1 MNRKKKLVQIVST
14 QAFSPVS
21 DIKGGIVITKDG
33 RYIKILEFSSINFSL
48 LSVSDQEQVTDCFGA
63 ALRNFPRNTQIKVI
77 SKRADV
83 EEYLRRLSAD
93 QRKEKNARCRQLQYE
108 QMQLIEMAGTTQGI
122 ARRFFVIFAFEPES
136 AGAKKPT
143 FEQIRWSL
151 MQQAENIS
159 RSLIACGNELISED
173 TDEWVRSVLYM
184 IFARKESE
192 NTSIQKR
199 KSDVLATYADAYAT
213 MDGEEVYLPDDA
225 LVIPVNDL
233 IAPKYIDPGVAPT
246 IIRVADLY
254 YMYCYLPSE
263 AYPTRAHSG
272 WMQLLI
278 NLFAG
283 TDLDIF
289 IKKEDTEAM
298 SRLLQNFL
306 RINDG
311 RLYAARDT
319 DIGYEGMA
327 QAGASG
333 RYLKQGIANGDEF
346 CYLSTLLTITADS
359 QQELLWKWKEIRSL
373 CIQNDM
379 VIKPYKFHQLDALR
393 ATLPLCHLQD
403 DLYKKTRRNALASD
417 LASAYPFCSFELYDR
432 GGIMMGENASNQSL
446 VFINPFDRKSYVNG
460 NMVWVG
466 TSGAGKTFSAMCMA
480 LRLRYQNTQSFIIAP
495 YKGYEFERACDA
507 IGGQFVRIEP
517 GSPQNIN
524 IMEIR
529 MKNTDSED
537 QIRGLNRSQTSV
549 LSKKIQTLH
558 AFVSILLQD
567 ITHEE
572 RHLLDEAL
580 LRTYHGFG
588 ITPENNSL
596 WDPDAPGHYRKMP
609 VLGDLYEQLE
619 AIGPAAKRLRDCLS
633 RFVIGSASS
642 FNRQTNVRL
651 DNKFIVL
658 DVSNLTKEMLPLGMF
673 IAFDFVMDRVKE
685 DRTERKAVI
694 LDEAWR
700 LLGKTASQQ
709 AAEFVVE
716 GFRTARGMNAIFIA
730 LSQNSNDFFASDYGK
745 EITNTAKFKVLMKVE
760 PEEIEMARET
770 MHLTES
776 ECRQVKRFE
785 RGDGLLMANANH
797 VAIHIVASETEHD
810 LLTTDEQDLL
820 RIRAE
825 NEKAKKAKPKG
836 I

>member
-1 MNRKKKLVQIVST
+1 MAKKLKQIVST

-21 DIKGGIVITKDG
+21 DVKGGIVITRDG
-33 RYIKILEFSSINFSL
+33 RYVKILEFSSINFSL
-48 LSVSDQEQVTDCFGA
+48 LSASDQEGVTDSYGA
-63 ALRNFPRNTQIKVI
+63 ALKNFPNNTQIKIV

-83 EEYLRRLSAD
+83 EEYLRKLASD
-93 QRKEKNARCRQLQYE
+93 QRNETNEKCRQLQYE
-108 QMQLIEMAGTTQGI
+108 QMQLIEMAGATQGV
-122 ARRFFVIFAFEPES
+122 ARRFFVIFSFEPD
-136 AGAKKPT
+136 AGSKKNPS
-143 FEQIRWSL
+143 FDQIRWSL

-159 RSLIACGNELISED
+159 RSLLSCGNTLISND
-173 TDEWVRSVLYM
+173 SDEWVQSVLYL
-184 IFARKESE
+184 IFSRSKSE
-192 NTSIQKR
+192 TMTLQKR
-199 KSDVLATYADAYAT
+199 KADVLANYADTYFT
-213 MDGEEVYLPDDA
+213 EMENMDEDS

-233 IAPKYIDPGVAPT
+233 IAPEYIDPSISPT
-246 IIRVADLY
+246 SIRIDGLY
-254 YMYCYLPSE
+254 YMFCYLPSE
-263 AYPTRAHSG
+263 AYPTRAYSG

-283 TDLDIF
+283 VDLDIY
-289 IKKEDTEAM
+289 IKKENTEVM
-298 SRLLQNFL
+298 SRYLQNFL

-327 QAGASG
+327 EASTSG
-333 RYLKQGIANGDEF
+333 RYLKQGLASGDEF
-346 CYLSTLLTITADS
+346 CWLSTLLTITAHS
-359 QQELLWKWKEIRSL
+359 EKELQWKWKEIRAL
-373 CIQNDM
+373 CVQNDM
-379 VIKPYKFHQLDALR
+379 VIKQYKFHQIDGLLS
-393 ATLPLCHLQD
+393 TLPVCRMPD
-403 DLYKKTRRNALASD
+403 DLYKKTRRNCLASD
-417 LASAYPFCSFELYDR
+417 LAAGYPFCSFELYDK
-432 GGIMMGENASNQSL
+432 GGIMLGENSSNQSL
-446 VFINPFDRKSYVNG
+446 VFINPFDRNIYVNG

-466 TSGAGKTFSAMCMA
+466 TSGAGKTFAAMTMA
-480 LRLRYQNTQSFIIAP
+480 LRLRYQNTQTFTIAP

-507 IGGQFVRIEP
+507 IGGQFIRIEP

-529 MKNTDSED
+529 QRNTDSED
-537 QIRGLNRSQTSV
+537 KIRGQRRSQTST

-558 AFVSILLQD
+558 AFISIILQD

-580 LRTYHGFG
+580 IRTYASFG
-588 ITPENNSL
+588 ITTDNDSL
-596 WDPDAPGHYRKMP
+596 WDPQNPGHYREMP
-609 VLGDLYEQLE
+609 VLGDLYAQLE
-619 AIGPAAKRLRDCLS
+619 KGGPAAKRLRDCLS
-633 RFVIGSASS
+633 RFVIGSAKS
-642 FNRQTNVRL
+642 FNQPTNVEL
-651 DNKFIVL
+651 TNKFIVI

-685 DRTERKAVI
+685 DRTERKAVM

-700 LLGKTASQQ
+700 LLGRTASQQ

-760 PEEIEMARET
+760 PEEIALAKET

-776 ECRQVKRFE
+776 ECKQVKRFE

-810 LLTTDEQDLL
+810 LLSTDEQDLI
-820 RIRAE
+820 RIQ
-825 NEKAKKAKPKG
+825 EKNMQKKQ
-836 I
+836 